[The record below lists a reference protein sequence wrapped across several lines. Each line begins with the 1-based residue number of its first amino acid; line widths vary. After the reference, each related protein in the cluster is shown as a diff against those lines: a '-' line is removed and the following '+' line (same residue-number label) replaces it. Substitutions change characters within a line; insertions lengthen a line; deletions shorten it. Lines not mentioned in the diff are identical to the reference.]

1 MRPVDPHFHE
11 EQTCARAGPK
21 TRSRKQ
27 VSPREKMKTT
37 KRGALLS
44 GILVAAL
51 SGGAVLSTSAPASL
65 PMADSQGVE
74 LPSLAPML
82 ERVMPAVVNISTL
95 SRVPVQ
101 NNPLLSDPF
110 FRRFFNLPDRPQE
123 RQAQSLGS
131 GVIIDAAQGYVLT
144 NNHVVDKASEI
155 RVTLMDGRQL
165 TATLVGTDPES
176 DVAVVKI
183 PAERL
188 TALTLADSSRLR
200 VGDFVVAIG
209 NPFGLGQT
217 VTSGIVSALGRSGLG
232 IEGFEDFIQTDASIN
247 PGNSGGALVNLRGEL
262 VGVNTAIIAPGGG
275 NVGIGFAIP
284 SNMTQQIM
292 SQLVQYGEVKRGQ
305 LGISAQDLTPELAQ
319 AFGVHDLNQGVVVVQ
334 VGDDTPAAK
343 AGIKSGDIVVKI
355 NGRDIHT
362 RSELRTAIGLLRV
375 GDKLKIELVRDGKH
389 RTVAAEIAAPSVE
402 RVAGDTLN
410 PRLAGASFGEI
421 DESSP
426 LYGRIAGVIVED
438 IKANSPAQRG
448 GLRPG
453 DVVVAVNRR
462 AVTSLGELR
471 QSVDP
476 DGGRVLLNI
485 QRGQMALFIVLQ

>member
-1 MRPVDPHFHE
+1 MKGKHPVFL
-11 EQTCARAGPK
+11 
-21 TRSRKQ
+21 
-27 VSPREKMKTT
+27 TT
-37 KRGALLS
+37 VCILALCTGAT
-44 GILVAAL
+44 ITAAA
-51 SGGAVLSTSAPASL
+51 SASL
-65 PMADSQGVE
+65 PAVDSQGE
-74 LPSLAPML
+74 QLPSLAPML

-110 FRRFFNLPDRPQE
+110 FRRFFNLPDRPLE

-131 GVIIDAAQGYVLT
+131 GVIIDAGQGYVLT
-144 NNHVVDKASEI
+144 NNHVVDKATEI

-165 TATLVGTDPES
+165 TAKLIGADPEA
-176 DVAVVKI
+176 DVAVIQI
-183 PAERL
+183 PAEGL

-232 IEGFEDFIQTDASIN
+232 IEGYEDFIQTDASIN

-284 SNMTQQIM
+284 ANMASQIMTQ
-292 SQLVQYGEVKRGQ
+292 LVEYGEVRRGQ
-305 LGISAQDLTPELAQ
+305 LGIAAQDLTPELAQ
-319 AFGVHDLNQGVVVVQ
+319 AFGVHDLRQGVVVVQ

-343 AGIKSGDIVVKI
+343 AGVKSGDIIVNI
-355 NGRDIHT
+355 NGREIRT
-362 RSELRTAIGLLRV
+362 RSELRTAIGLLRI
-375 GDKLKIELVRDGKH
+375 GERIKLEIVRDGK
-389 RTVAAEIAAPSVE
+389 RRSLTAEITAPVQE
-402 RVAGDTLN
+402 QIAGETLN
-410 PRLAGASFGEI
+410 PRLAGALFGDL

-426 LYGRIAGVIVED
+426 LYGRIEGVIVVD
-438 IKANSPAQRG
+438 IKASSAAQRS

-453 DVVVAVNRR
+453 DIVVAVNRQ
-462 AVTSLGELR
+462 AVTSIEEMRRAIDPGDSRLLLNVQRGEL
-471 QSVDP
+471 
-476 DGGRVLLNI
+476 
-485 QRGQMALFIVLQ
+485 ALFIALQ